1 MVLITGASRGIGEA
15 IALAFAQSGAKG
27 LVLFA
32 RSDISK
38 VKAACLSAQRAGHP
52 LEVLTMP
59 VDVANNDQVVA
70 AVKKAE
76 EVFGRLDIVVN
87 NAGFFGKYSHIA
99 DSDPDNW
106 WKTWDINLRGAY
118 HVIRAT
124 LPLLVQCDGDKTIVN
139 VSSIGANI
147 MIPRFSS
154 YQVSRGTFPRT

>member
-1 MVLITGASRGIGEA
+1 
-15 IALAFAQSGAKG
+15 
-27 LVLFA
+27 
-32 RSDISK
+32 
-38 VKAACLSAQRAGHP
+38 
-52 LEVLTMP
+52 MP

-87 NAGFFGKYSHIA
+87 NAGFFGKYGHIA